1 MPPNPAPEIGKDPYA
16 MIVSAEVIGL
26 VLLAALL
33 HATWNALVK
42 TGGDRFAVM
51 ALTMASASLFGLVVV
66 PFVPLPAPASWPFLF
81 VSVVLHQ
88 FYFATLVLAY
98 GHGDLSQVY
107 PIARGTAP
115 LLIALGAWLVA
126 GESLVLLQVTG
137 LLIVSG
143 GLMSLAWR
151 GKSRVQA
158 ERKAIS
164 LALLTSLWI
173 SLYSIC
179 DALGVRRAGVDLAYI
194 AWLIVFSG
202 LPILVVACW
211 RRRGRLSD
219 LTGVYGR
226 LGLGA
231 GLVTA
236 LAYGLVIWAL
246 GRAPMA
252 HVVTLRETSVLFATV
267 IGALVL
273 KEPFGRRRVTAAV
286 IIVLGTVLLHL
297 GG

>member
-1 MPPNPAPEIGKDPYA
+1 M
-16 MIVSAEVIGL
+16 SAEIAGL

-42 TGGDRFAVM
+42 TGGDRFAVL
-51 ALTMASASLFGLVVV
+51 ALTMVSASLIALPVL
-66 PFVPLPAPASWPFLF
+66 PILPLPDPASWPFLLA
-81 VSVVLHQ
+81 SVVLHHL
-88 FYFATLVLAY
+88 YFGTLVLAY

-115 LLIALGAWLVA
+115 LLVAVAAWLFA
-126 GESLVLLQVTG
+126 GEILAPLQMAGLVIVCAG
-137 LLIVSG
+137 LI
-143 GLMSLAWR
+143 SLAWR
-151 GKSRVQA
+151 RRTAIDSDH
-158 ERKAIS
+158 KAVS

-173 SLYSIC
+173 ALYSIC
-179 DALGVRRAGVDLAYI
+179 DGLGVRRAGVDFSYI
-194 AWLIVFSG
+194 AWLFVLSG
-202 LPILVVACW
+202 LPILAVACW
-211 RRRGRLSD
+211 RRWGRLTS
-219 LTGVYGR
+219 LVRAHGR

-252 HVVTLRETSVLFATV
+252 QVVTLRETSVLFAAA

-273 KEPFGRRRVTAAV
+273 KEPFGKRRIVAAA
-286 IIVLGTVLLHL
+286 IIVVGASLLQL

>member
-1 MPPNPAPEIGKDPYA
+1 MALDITTFT
-16 MIVSAEVIGL
+16 L

-51 ALTMASASLFGLVVV
+51 TLTMVSASLFGLVVV

-81 VSVVLHQ
+81 ASVVLHQ

-126 GESLVLLQVTG
+126 GEDLILLQAAG
-137 LLIVSG
+137 LMIVSG
-143 GLMSLAWR
+143 GLISLAWR
-151 GKSRVQA
+151 GRPGMPA
-158 ERKAIS
+158 ERTAVS

-179 DALGVRRAGVDLAYI
+179 DGLGVRRAGVDLSYI
-194 AWLIVFSG
+194 AWLFVLCG
-202 LPILVVACW
+202 VPILAVACW

-219 LTGVYGR
+219 LTRIYGR

-273 KEPFGRRRVTAAV
+273 KEPFGRQRITAAA
-286 IIVLGTVLLHL
+286 IIVLGVALLHL
-297 GG
+297 SG

>member
-1 MPPNPAPEIGKDPYA
+1 M
-16 MIVSAEVIGL
+16 SAKIAGL

-42 TGGDRFAVM
+42 TGGDRFAVLT
-51 ALTMASASLFGLVVV
+51 LTMVSASLFALPAL
-66 PFVPLPAPASWPFLF
+66 PFLPLPDPASWPFLLA
-81 VSVVLHQ
+81 SVLLHQ
-88 FYFATLVLAY
+88 LYFGTLVLAY

-115 LLIALGAWLVA
+115 LLVAVAAWLFA
-126 GESLVLLQVTG
+126 GEILAPLQMA
-137 LLIVSG
+137 
-143 GLMSLAWR
+143 GLMIVCAGLISLAWR
-151 GKSRVQA
+151 RGAMVA
-158 ERKAIS
+158 GEHKAVP

-173 SLYSIC
+173 ALYSIC
-179 DALGVRRAGVDLAYI
+179 DGLGVRRAGTDLAYI
-194 AWLIVFSG
+194 AWLFVLSG
-202 LPILVVACW
+202 PPILAVACW
-211 RRRGRLSD
+211 RRRGRLIS
-219 LTGVYGR
+219 LVRTHAK

-252 HVVTLRETSVLFATV
+252 QVVTLRETSVLFAAG

-273 KEPFGRRRVTAAV
+273 KEPFGRRRIVAAA
-286 IIVLGTVLLHL
+286 IIVAGAGLLQL